1 MLHFTDMLL
10 QQRSL
15 LQKAEMRVKVPSP
28 PRMCLRHTVVCHTPL
43 QTLQQSINQALEA
56 QRLESEQQLAFTAE
70 FIAPKWPQ
78 LRAEI
83 TKVRSWARESLQLF
97 PTAAPAAARPSRCEC
112 QVLSSQLSPE
122 EKKLQRQRLQ
132 QLRKHIKDAELDLFL
147 AGCARRPPRPAVHHV
162 PPSRRAGVRRG
173 AQGCGKRAA
182 AAAARG
188 ARLVGC

>member
-56 QRLESEQQLAFTAE
+56 QRLESEQQLALTAE

-83 TKVRSWARESLQLF
+83 TKVSSCQPGARESLQRVPIYNTPLL
-97 PTAAPAAARPSRCEC
+97 PRLRVSHALCYRC
-112 QVLSSQLSPE
+112 
-122 EKKLQRQRLQ
+122 
-132 QLRKHIKDAELDLFL
+132 
-147 AGCARRPPRPAVHHV
+147 
-162 PPSRRAGVRRG
+162 
-173 AQGCGKRAA
+173 
-182 AAAARG
+182 
-188 ARLVGC
+188 

>member
-83 TKVRSWARESLQLF
+83 TKVSSCQPGPGRACSVF
-97 PTAAPAAARPSRCEC
+97 PPITHRCSR
-112 QVLSSQLSPE
+112 
-122 EKKLQRQRLQ
+122 
-132 QLRKHIKDAELDLFL
+132 
-147 AGCARRPPRPAVHHV
+147 GCA
-162 PPSRRAGVRRG
+162 S
-173 AQGCGKRAA
+173 
-182 AAAARG
+182 
-188 ARLVGC
+188 LTL